1 MSVFGD
7 YLKKRRVQSGLSLKE
22 VQNRTGISN
31 SRLCRIENG
40 SLKSDIPPRDVRLLA
55 EVYSEDLVSL
65 YLLAGY
71 LTRGD
76 LQSYEQIFR
85 KADLLNEDEKRN
97 IQEQIDLFT
106 KGR

>member
-1 MSVFGD
+1 M
-7 YLKKRRVQSGLSLKE
+7 SLKE

-40 SLKSDIPPRDVRLLA
+40 SLNSEIPPKDIRLLA
-55 EVYSEDLVSL
+55 EVYDEDLVSL

-71 LTRGD
+71 LTRND
-76 LQSYEQIFR
+76 LKSYEQIFR
-85 KADLLNEDEKRN
+85 NADLLNEDEKRN
-97 IQEQIDLFT
+97 IQDQINLFT